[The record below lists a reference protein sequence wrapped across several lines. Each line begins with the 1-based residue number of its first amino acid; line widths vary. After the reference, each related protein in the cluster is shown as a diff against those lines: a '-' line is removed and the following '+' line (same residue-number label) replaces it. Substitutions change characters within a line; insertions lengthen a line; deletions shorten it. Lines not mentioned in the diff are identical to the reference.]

1 MLCSLAC
8 YLTLIKGIEMQKKSL
23 YVSTLLLVSG
33 AAGAIVGGNSISQAE
48 NQDLLRISGQAGN
61 SCSGSLVSNKFVIT
75 AAHCGNGSQVS
86 VFDEST
92 GGNKVVSVSN
102 TVAHPE
108 YDDNTSAVFDVAILK
123 LAESLNVTTYI
134 NPAEPVIGTDYTI
147 KGWGGD
153 FASGSQLKSAVVR
166 AKEPKRPEFSEDGFS
181 LLYDPANGIGTGHS
195 YPGDSGGQCG
205 DSQGLWGVI
214 QGSAGQGDGTNIIT
228 CQRLAHPRTQQWI
241 LETVSAWNYPLAV
254 KGDGAVAV
262 KVQNLHTT
270 PDVVTPWVSGAL
282 QIVSNDCD
290 KTMDP
295 FAVCT
300 VSVTGSGTLHLTGLD
315 AVEVN
320 KQVEPPQPPTPEDG
334 GNGGGGSSSP
344 FALALLLLVAV
355 GRQFIAPRKGA

>member
-1 MLCSLAC
+1 MKLLN
-8 YLTLIKGIEMQKKSL
+8 LTL
-23 YVSTLLLVSG
+23 TLLFASG
-33 AAGAIVGGNSISQAE
+33 NAAAIVGGEVLPLVN
-48 NQDLLRISGQAGN
+48 NQDVLLLNGEDGN
-61 SCSGSLVSNKFVIT
+61 NCTGSLIANKYVIT
-75 AAHCGNGSQVS
+75 AGHCGKGLQVS
-86 VFDEST
+86 AFDETT
-92 GGNKVVSVSN
+92 GVNSNVVPVTGTN
-102 TVAHPE
+102 IHPE
-108 YDDNTSAVFDVAILK
+108 YTGDTPAVFDVAIWQ
-123 LAESLNVTTYI
+123 LARKINVTSYI
-134 NPAEPVIGTDYTI
+134 NPIEPVIGTDYTI

-153 FASGSQLKSAVVR
+153 FTGGVQLKSAVMR
-166 AKEPKRPEFSEDGFS
+166 AKGPMRPEFSEDG
-181 LLYDPANGIGTGHS
+181 YDLVYDKASEIGTGNS

-205 DSQGLWGVI
+205 DSQGIWGVI
-214 QGSAGQGDGTNIIT
+214 QGSGGQGDGTHITT
-228 CQRLAHPRTQQWI
+228 CQRLEHPRTQQWI
-241 LETVSAWNYPLAV
+241 LETVNAWNYPLAV
-254 KGDGAVAV
+254 KGEGAVAV

>member
-1 MLCSLAC
+1 MKLLKTTLA
-8 YLTLIKGIEMQKKSL
+8 
-23 YVSTLLLVSG
+23 LLFVSG
-33 AAGAIVGGNSISQAE
+33 NTAAIVGGEVIPLVN
-48 NQDLLRISGQAGN
+48 NQDVLFLNGEAGN
-61 SCSGSLVSNKFVIT
+61 NCTGSLIANKYVIT
-75 AAHCGNGSQVS
+75 AGHCGKGLQVS
-86 VFDEST
+86 AFDETT
-92 GGNKVVSVSN
+92 GANSNVVPVIGTN
-102 TVAHPE
+102 IHPE
-108 YDDNTSAVFDVAILK
+108 YTGNTPAVFDVAIWQ
-123 LAESLNVTTYI
+123 LADKLNVPAYL
-134 NPAEPVIGTDYTI
+134 NPIEPVIGTNYTI

-153 FASGSQLKSAVVR
+153 FASGSQLKSAVMQ
-166 AKEPKRPEFSEDGFS
+166 AKAPMRPEFSEDGFE
-181 LLYDPANGIGTGHS
+181 LIYGNGIGTGHG
-195 YPGDSGGQCG
+195 YPGDSGGPCG
-205 DSQGLWGVI
+205 NGNGVWGVL
-214 QGSAGQGDGTNIIT
+214 QGSAGQGDGTNITT

-241 LETVSAWNYPLAV
+241 LETVNAWNYPMAV
-254 KGDGAVAV
+254 KGDGTVAV

>member
-1 MLCSLAC
+1 MQFLKASLA
-8 YLTLIKGIEMQKKSL
+8 
-23 YVSTLLLVSG
+23 LLFVSG
-33 AAGAIVGGNSISQAE
+33 NAAAIVGGEVLPLAH
-48 NQDLLRISGQAGN
+48 NQDVLFLNGEAGN
-61 SCSGSLVSNKFVIT
+61 NCTGSLISNKYVIT
-75 AAHCGNGSQVS
+75 AGHCGKGLRVSAFDEATGVSSKIVS
-86 VFDEST
+86 VVGT
-92 GGNKVVSVSN
+92 NI
-102 TVAHPE
+102 HPE
-108 YDDNTSAVFDVAILK
+108 YTGDTPAVFDVAIWQ
-123 LAESLNVTTYI
+123 LAEKLNLPAYL
-134 NPAEPVIGTDYTI
+134 NPMEPVIGTDYTI

-153 FASGSQLKSAVVR
+153 FTGGVQLKSAVMR
-166 AKEPKRPEFSEDGFS
+166 AKGPMRPEFSEDGYE
-181 LLYDPANGIGTGHS
+181 LVYDKASGIGTGNS

-214 QGSAGQGDGTNIIT
+214 QGSGGQGDGTHITT

-241 LETVSAWNYPLAV
+241 LETVNAWNYPLAV

-334 GNGGGGSSSP
+334 GNGGGGSSGP